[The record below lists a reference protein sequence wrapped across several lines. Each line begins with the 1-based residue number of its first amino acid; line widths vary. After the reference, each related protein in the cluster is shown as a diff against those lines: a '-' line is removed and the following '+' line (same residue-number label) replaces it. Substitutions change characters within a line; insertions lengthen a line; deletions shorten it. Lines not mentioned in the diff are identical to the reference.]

1 MKKMSDISWMDAEAY
16 DIADRISQALSQA
29 YKQGVSDAWSN
40 AQLLWSKGTFSIEW
54 STDEM
59 MRYAEIEAKHRKD
72 VEELAER
79 MGIHALYAEVVAL
92 RGEGN

>member
-1 MKKMSDISWMDAEAY
+1 MSDISWMDAEAY

-40 AQLLWSKGTFSIEW
+40 AKMLWNKRVFSVEW
-54 STDEM
+54 SADEM
-59 MRYAEIEAKHRKD
+59 MRYAETEDKHRKD
-72 VEELAER
+72 VEKLAEQ

-92 RGEGN
+92 RGEG